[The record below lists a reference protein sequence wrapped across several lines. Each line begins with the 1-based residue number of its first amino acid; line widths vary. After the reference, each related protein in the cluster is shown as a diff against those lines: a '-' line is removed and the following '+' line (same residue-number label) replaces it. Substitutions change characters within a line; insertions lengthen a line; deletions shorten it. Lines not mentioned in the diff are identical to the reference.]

1 MDRPFF
7 VLKIFYVSI
16 DSNNF
21 FSYNVSI
28 NRSKEIP
35 MIAFIDNKD
44 SFTFNIVQSLERVS
58 GDCVKVFRSEE
69 ACVEEIDAEKPSH
82 IIIGPGPGTPQE
94 AGISIEAIK
103 HFAGKIPILGICL
116 GHQAIGAAFG
126 ANIVG
131 AKYIRHGIVEEIKTD
146 GRGIFRNIGPKGN
159 FTRYH
164 SLVVEEK
171 SLPQDFEISARA
183 KDGDIMGIRH
193 KSMVIEGVQFHPE
206 SIASEKGDALFKAF
220 LNYSRENISH
230 VLILNQLI
238 DQKKPLSREQTA
250 NFISELTDGTMD
262 EKIASS
268 VLTAM
273 ASRGLPTADEMSGA
287 AQVMLAKKTKFPLES
302 QGLAEIVGTGG
313 DGKGSFNISSMSA
326 LVASSCGQA
335 MAKHGNRAVSSKS
348 GAADFFEALGINIMA
363 KPEKTA
369 ELIKK
374 TGFGFLMAPVY
385 HSAMRFAAPIR
396 KALGIKT
403 IFNVLGPLL
412 NPANAE
418 FEVLGVYSKELLKDY
433 AHAAKSLGAKRVMV
447 VNSMDGY
454 DEISP
459 CAITNVYQIDE
470 KGNENQYMID
480 PANFGITDADENE
493 LYGGNGMDNAKL
505 ALEVLNGGGRK
516 TIRYAVGLNAGA
528 VLYLCGKAR
537 TLKDGYKMALD
548 ALDSGKAMA
557 KLKEIQKTSEELN
570 ADEKQSA

>member
-1 MDRPFF
+1 
-7 VLKIFYVSI
+7 
-16 DSNNF
+16 
-21 FSYNVSI
+21 
-28 NRSKEIP
+28 

-58 GDCVKVFRSEE
+58 KDKARVFRSEE
-69 ACVEEIDAEKPSH
+69 ATLEEIEAARPSH
-82 IIIGPGPGTPQE
+82 IIVGPGPGTPGE
-94 AGISIEAIK
+94 AGISIDVIK

-116 GHQAIGAAFG
+116 GHQAIGEAFG
-126 ANIVG
+126 AKIVG

-146 GRGIFRNIGPKGN
+146 GRGIFRTIGLKGS

-164 SLVVEEK
+164 SLVIDEK
-171 SLPQDFEISARA
+171 TLPAEFEISARA

-193 KSMVIEGVQFHPE
+193 KSLIIEGVQFHPE

-250 NFISELTDGTMD
+250 SFIGELTDGTMD
-262 EKIASS
+262 EKIAAS

-273 ASRGLPTADEMSGA
+273 ASRGLPTAEEMGGA
-287 AQVMLAKKTKFPLES
+287 AEVMLKKKTKFPLENH
-302 QGLAEIVGTGG
+302 GLAEIVGTGG
-313 DGKGSFNISSMSA
+313 DGKGSFNISSLSA
-326 LVASSCGQA
+326 LVASSCGQV

-348 GAADFFEALGINIMA
+348 GAADFFESLGVNIMA
-363 KPEKTA
+363 SPEKTA
-369 ELIKK
+369 ELVRR

-396 KALGIKT
+396 QALGIKT

-418 FEVLGVYSKELLKDY
+418 YEVLGVYSKDLLKDY

-447 VNSMDGY
+447 VNSEDGY

-459 CAITNVYQIDE
+459 CAITSVYQIDE
-470 KGNENQYMID
+470 KGRENQYTINPKD
-480 PANFGITDADENE
+480 FGITDADENE
-493 LYGGNGMDNAKL
+493 LYGGNGIDNARL
-505 ALEVLNGGGRK
+505 AMEILNGKGRK

-537 TLKDGYKMALD
+537 TLKDGYSMALE
-548 ALDSGKAMA
+548 ALGSGKTLA
-557 KLKEIQKTSEELN
+557 KLKEIQEASKEL
-570 ADEKQSA
+570 SA

>member
-1 MDRPFF
+1 
-7 VLKIFYVSI
+7 
-16 DSNNF
+16 
-21 FSYNVSI
+21 
-28 NRSKEIP
+28 

-58 GDCVKVFRSEE
+58 GDKVQVFRSEE
-69 ACVEEIDAEKPSH
+69 ATVEEIEASKPSH
-82 IIIGPGPGTPQE
+82 IIVGPGPGTPAE
-94 AGISIEAIK
+94 AGISIEAIRY
-103 HFAGKIPILGICL
+103 FAGKLPILGICL

-126 ANIVG
+126 AKIVG

-146 GRGIFRNIGPKGN
+146 GRGIFRNVGLKAN

-164 SLVVEEK
+164 SLVIDE
-171 SLPQDFEISARA
+171 STLSADFEVTARA
-183 KDGDIMGIRH
+183 KDGDIMGVRH
-193 KSMVIEGVQFHPE
+193 KSLVIEGVQFHPE
-206 SIASEKGDALFKAF
+206 SIASEKGDALFKGF

-238 DQKKPLSREQTA
+238 DKKQSLSHEQTA
-250 NFISELTDGTMD
+250 SFIGELTDGMMD

-268 VLTAM
+268 ILTAM
-273 ASRGLPTADEMSGA
+273 AARGLPTADEMAGA
-287 AQVMLAKKTKFPLES
+287 AEVMLKKKTKFPLENN
-302 QGLAEIVGTGG
+302 GLAEIVGTGG
-313 DGKGSFNISSMSA
+313 DGKGSFNISSLSA
-326 LVASSCGQA
+326 LVASSCGQT

-418 FEVLGVYSKELLKDY
+418 YEVLGVYSKELLKDY
-433 AHAAKSLGAKRVMV
+433 AHAAKALGAKRVMV
-447 VNSMDGY
+447 VNSEDGY

-459 CAITNVYQIDE
+459 CAPTHVYQIDE
-470 KGNENQYMID
+470 KGRENQYVIK
-480 PANFGITDADENE
+480 PADFGITDADENE
-493 LYGGNGMDNAKL
+493 LYGGNGSDNAAL
-505 ALEVLNGGGRK
+505 AMEVLNGKGRK
-516 TIRYAVGLNAGA
+516 TIRYAVGMNAGA

-537 TLKDGYKMALD
+537 TLKEGYAMALE
-548 ALDSGKAMA
+548 AIDSGKTLA
-557 KLKEIQKTSEELN
+557 KLEEIQKVSNELN
-570 ADEKQSA
+570 DQENAA

>member
-1 MDRPFF
+1 
-7 VLKIFYVSI
+7 
-16 DSNNF
+16 
-21 FSYNVSI
+21 
-28 NRSKEIP
+28 

-58 GDCVKVFRSEE
+58 GGKVQVFRSEE
-69 ACVEEIDAEKPSH
+69 TTVAEIEAAKPTH
-82 IIIGPGPGTPQE
+82 IVVGPGPGTPLE

-103 HFAGKIPILGICL
+103 YFAGKLPILGICL

-126 ANIVG
+126 AKIVG

-146 GRGIFRNIGPKGN
+146 GRGIFRNIGLKGN

-164 SLVVEEK
+164 SLVIDENT
-171 SLPQDFEISARA
+171 LPAEFEVSARA

-193 KSMVIEGVQFHPE
+193 KEFVIEGVQFHPE
-206 SIASEKGDALFKAF
+206 SIASENGDALFKAF

-238 DQKKPLSREQTA
+238 DKKQPLSREQTA
-250 NFISELTDGTMD
+250 SFISELTDGTMD
-262 EKIASS
+262 EKVASS

-273 ASRGLPTADEMSGA
+273 AARGLPTAEEMGGA
-287 AQVMLAKKTKFPLES
+287 AQVMLSKKTRFPLEDIS
-302 QGLAEIVGTGG
+302 ENGSGTGLAEIVGTGG

-326 LVASSCGQA
+326 LVASSCGQV

-363 KPEKTA
+363 SPEKTA
-369 ELIKK
+369 QLVRK

-418 FEVLGVYSKELLKDY
+418 YEVLGVYSKELLRDY
-433 AHAAKSLGAKRVMV
+433 ARAAKSLGAKRVMV
-447 VNSMDGY
+447 VNSEDGY

-459 CAITNVYQIDE
+459 CAPTSVYQIDE
-470 KGNENQYMID
+470 KGNENQYVIN

-493 LYGGNGMDNAKL
+493 LYGGNGSDNAKL
-505 ALEVLNGGGRK
+505 AMEVLNGGGRK

-537 TLKDGYKMALD
+537 TLKDGYAMALE
-548 ALDSGKAMA
+548 AIDSGKTLA
-557 KLKEIQKTSEELN
+557 KLKEIQQVSEEL
-570 ADEKQSA
+570 SA

>member
-1 MDRPFF
+1 
-7 VLKIFYVSI
+7 
-16 DSNNF
+16 
-21 FSYNVSI
+21 
-28 NRSKEIP
+28 

-69 ACVEEIDAEKPSH
+69 ASVEEIDAEKPSH

-171 SLPQDFEISARA
+171 SLPPDFEISARA

-363 KPEKTA
+363 KSEKTA

-447 VNSMDGY
+447 VNSVDGY